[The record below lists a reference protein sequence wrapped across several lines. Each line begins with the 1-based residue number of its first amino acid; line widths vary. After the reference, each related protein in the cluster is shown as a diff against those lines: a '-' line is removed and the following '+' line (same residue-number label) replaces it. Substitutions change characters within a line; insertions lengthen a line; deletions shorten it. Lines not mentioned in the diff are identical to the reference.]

1 MNFGIK
7 KIAAGTLTGFMAI
20 SALFT
25 GTVTATENPTVS
37 VEVSGNG
44 SVTLDEP
51 STGDFFMTNPDSQSE
66 HEFTEG
72 TVLNVT
78 VNAADETSIEELWI
92 DGIPQSVQGSK
103 EYRTTFTV
111 PSYSSNIRAMFAPE
125 ISEEEPELTEE
136 AIEEPTTEE
145 NADETAISE
154 DPETENVAE
163 LQQFEPETA
172 ASPDEE
178 PVSENQDVKA
188 RKEIAE
194 KLGVTDYVD
203 ADGYLTEDFWQTHDI
218 RLLNLED
225 WAALFDSSDTVV
237 TGNGKARTRSAD
249 VRVDHLVGF
258 LNTPMPWG
266 GTISNSYF
274 SMTNGQIAFCGNG
287 LLAAPQP
294 DTPPT
299 SDPTLV
305 TSASI
310 RKVLYHGY
318 NGPDNRLTGYS
329 EAQQV
334 IMTSEFL
341 SYANTGKSIGTE
353 IFDGYHWNGGLSALY
368 STIQSL
374 PTPPSSYKVY
384 KVEFADSSVQSWTGT
399 YKSQPLFYGVV
410 EPDKGNAA
418 LKKESSVPQIQGNH
432 YSLEGAEYGIYHSES
447 DAKSDKNRAGT
458 LTTDKNGDSN
468 TLSNLNVGTFYVKEV
483 KAPAGY
489 KLDPA
494 VYPIT
499 VSKDQTT
506 ILNVADDPMLGELLI
521 HKIDNYNQSLAG
533 AEFTLTNNSG
543 NEIWFDRNENGKADD
558 GEIIKDGAV
567 VTTITSDESGNCSVK
582 GLSFGSY
589 QLEETKFPAGYNG
602 SREKMDIVISET
614 AASVSI
620 EVTNQK
626 IELRT
631 KASSENGTHEQ
642 QASGTVTLKDTI
654 SYSNVNVGEEYVV
667 KGILM
672 NKETGETL
680 KDADGKEITAEATFT
695 AEKADGE
702 IEVEF
707 TLNASGLAGIQT
719 VVFENLYLTDGTLIA
734 SHEDLN
740 DEDQTIAFID
750 IKTEASS
757 ENGSHDQQVGKV
769 TVKDTVSYTGLKPG
783 KEYVMSGMLMNKET
797 EEPILDKEGNKV
809 VSDVNFIPEEADGEV
824 VVEFTF
830 DASLLAGTTTVV
842 FEDLKNNGVTVA
854 IHHDINDED
863 QTINFIDIKTEA
875 SSENGSHEQQAS
887 GTVTLKDTI
896 SYTGLTPGKE
906 YTVNGVLMD
915 KETGLEL
922 LDKDGKMIMGTTRFT
937 AEKAD
942 GEVDVEFTLNA
953 SDLAGK
959 DIVVF
964 EELLDLRTVIAE
976 HKDIND
982 ENQTITFIDIKTEA
996 LADNG
1001 SHVQINKQD
1010 VILKDTVTYT
1020 GLTPGQEYRLSGK
1033 LMNKET
1039 GEPMKDSDGKEIF
1052 AETVFTP
1059 ENSDGDVIVEFRFNA
1074 VDFENLETVVFEKLY
1089 RNDIEI
1095 AVHEDLTDE
1104 DQSVSFRSY
1113 SVLVNKVDSGTGRN
1127 ITNSKFEFTAYSDP
1141 ECKNAVRTVAGDD
1154 KTGTALFDKL
1164 ASGTTLYIK
1173 ETKAP
1178 LGYLLSDEIVKVQVK
1193 DDGLYVN
1200 DEKVT
1205 DTGYLH
1211 SIVYKNTLS
1220 PKKTTGSTPPTGT
1233 QSGLLT
1239 FAGVFA
1245 VSAAAI
1251 AVLLM
1256 KKRK

>member
-1 MNFGIK
+1 MSFGIK
-7 KIAAGTLTGFMAI
+7 KIAGGALAGFIAI
-20 SALFT
+20 TSLFT
-25 GTVTATENPTVS
+25 GSIVAAENPTVS
-37 VEVSGNG
+37 VEVSGPGYVILEN
-44 SVTLDEP
+44 SASPEEFYR
-51 STGDFFMTNPDSQSE
+51 TGADDQSE
-66 HEFTEG
+66 LEFTEG
-72 TVLNVT
+72 TLLNVT
-78 VNAADETSIEELWI
+78 VASDESAISELWI
-92 DGIPQSVQGSK
+92 DGIPQTAGGSQ
-103 EYRTTFTV
+103 EFRTSFTV
-111 PSYSSNIRAMFAPE
+111 PAHSSNIRAVFMTDVEPQE
-125 ISEEEPELTEE
+125 QITETEETMSADAETDFVATLQQNEPE
-136 AIEEPTTEE
+136 
-145 NADETAISE
+145 SE
-154 DPETENVAE
+154 LDSAEPETESH
-163 LQQFEPETA
+163 Q
-172 ASPDEE
+172 SDE
-178 PVSENQDVKA
+178 VIQ
-188 RKEIAE
+188 RMEIAE
-194 KLGVTDYVD
+194 RLGVQDYVNEE
-203 ADGYLTEDFWQTHDI
+203 GYLTKEFWNDHDV

-642 QASGTVTLKDTI
+642 QAAGNVVLKDTVSFI
-654 SYSNVNVGEEYVV
+654 NLNAGEEYVV

-672 NKETGETL
+672 NKETGEPM
-680 KDADGKEITAEATFT
+680 KDADGNEITAETAFVAEESDGEVEVTFT
-695 AEKADGE
+695 FD
-702 IEVEF
+702 
-707 TLNASGLAGIQT
+707 ASDMAGIQT
-719 VVFENLYLTDGTLIA
+719 VVFEKLYLTDGTLVG

-740 DEDQTIAFID
+740 DEDQTI
-750 IKTEASS
+750 S
-757 ENGSHDQQVGKV
+757 
-769 TVKDTVSYTGLKPG
+769 
-783 KEYVMSGMLMNKET
+783 
-797 EEPILDKEGNKV
+797 
-809 VSDVNFIPEEADGEV
+809 
-824 VVEFTF
+824 
-830 DASLLAGTTTVV
+830 
-842 FEDLKNNGVTVA
+842 
-854 IHHDINDED
+854 
-863 QTINFIDIKTEA
+863 
-875 SSENGSHEQQAS
+875 
-887 GTVTLKDTI
+887 
-896 SYTGLTPGKE
+896 
-906 YTVNGVLMD
+906 
-915 KETGLEL
+915 
-922 LDKDGKMIMGTTRFT
+922 
-937 AEKAD
+937 
-942 GEVDVEFTLNA
+942 
-953 SDLAGK
+953 
-959 DIVVF
+959 
-964 EELLDLRTVIAE
+964 
-976 HKDIND
+976 
-982 ENQTITFIDIKTEA
+982 FIDIKTEA

-1001 SHVQINKQD
+1001 SHIQVNKQD
-1010 VILKDTVTYT
+1010 VILRDTVTYT

-1039 GEPMKDSDGKEIF
+1039 GERMKDADGNEIT

-1059 ENSDGDVIVEFRFNA
+1059 ENADGSVVVEFRFSS
-1074 VDFENLETVVFEKLY
+1074 VGFENLEAVVFEKLY
-1089 RNDIEI
+1089 RNDIEV
-1095 AVHEDLTDE
+1095 AVHEDLEDE
-1104 DQSVSFRSY
+1104 NQTVAFRSY
-1113 SVLVNKVDSGTGRN
+1113 SVLVNKVDSRTGKN
-1127 ITNSKFEFTAYSDP
+1127 ITNSKFEFTAFADA
-1141 ECKNAVRTVAGDD
+1141 ECKTAVKTVAGDD
-1154 KTGTALFDKL
+1154 KTGTALFNDL
-1164 ASGTTLYIK
+1164 IDGSTLYIK

-1178 LGYLLSDEIVKVQVK
+1178 LGYLLSDEVVKVQVK
-1193 DDGLYVN
+1193 DSTLYVN
-1200 DEKVT
+1200 DKAVENS
-1205 DTGYLH
+1205 GYLY
-1211 SIVYKNTLS
+1211 SIVYKNS
-1220 PKKTTGSTPPTGT
+1220 IVPKKTTGTPTSTKTGLMMF
-1233 QSGLLT
+1233 SGML
-1239 FAGVFA
+1239 A
-1245 VSAAAI
+1245 VSAAAA
-1251 AVLLM
+1251 AVLL
-1256 KKRK
+1256 KKRR